1 MDKSG
6 RSIKASFILVQPEG
20 VARTWA
26 DPELTRV
33 LAEFLKIW
41 AGTVD
46 GEAHR
51 FDITVDGSEPAPPS
65 AISPP

>member
-1 MDKSG
+1 MDRSG
-6 RSIKASFILVQPEG
+6 RPIKASFTLVQPEK

-41 AGTVD
+41 ASTVD
-46 GEAHR
+46 GEVDR
-51 FDITVDGSEPAPPS
+51 LDITVDRSENPP
-65 AISPP
+65 